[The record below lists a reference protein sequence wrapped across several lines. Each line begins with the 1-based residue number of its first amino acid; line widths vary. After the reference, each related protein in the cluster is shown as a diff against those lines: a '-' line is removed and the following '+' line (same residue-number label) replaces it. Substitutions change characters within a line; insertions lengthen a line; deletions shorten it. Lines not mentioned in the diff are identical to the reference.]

1 VTRVLLISN
10 PASGGADVDTFGK
23 IEAALGALGE
33 LHVLQPSRD
42 SFNDEVHAAAA
53 DADVVVT
60 AGGDGSLNYT
70 LNALHDALDDVTLA
84 LVPMGTG
91 NDLARTLGIPQ
102 DPEQAASA
110 LERAATRTLDVGRA
124 SGPGVDRLF
133 INACM
138 GGFPVRANEAIDDHT
153 KKRLGPVAFW
163 VGGAKAVTDFS
174 TSRVLMDGVEV
185 SDCIAAG
192 VGNGRTCGGGMEV
205 WPRAQPDDGILDGC
219 VLASP
224 NLPAAVKVAA
234 KVKAG
239 THEGLDEVVTRRAR
253 RITIDADPPIEFNVD
268 GELVDLHSPATFE
281 LVAQLRFLVP

>member
-10 PASGGADVDTFGK
+10 PASGGADADTSRK
-23 IEAALGALGE
+23 IEASLRALGE
-33 LHVLQPSRD
+33 LHVLQPARD
-42 SFNDEVHAAAA
+42 SFDQEVRAAAEEA
-53 DADVVVT
+53 HVVVT

-102 DPEQAASA
+102 DPEQAASS
-110 LERAATRTLDVGRA
+110 LEAAATRTLDVSRA

-138 GGFPVRANEAIDDHT
+138 GGFPVRANEAIDDQT
-153 KKRLGPVAFW
+153 KKRLGPIAFW
-163 VGGAKAVTDFS
+163 VGGAKALTDFS

-185 SDCIAAG
+185 RDCIAAG

-205 WPRAQPDDGILDGC
+205 WPRAQPDDGVLDGC
-219 VLASP
+219 VLSSP
-224 NLPAAVKVAA
+224 DLPAAVKVAA

-239 THEGLDEVVTRRAR
+239 THEELDEVVTCRAP

-281 LVAQLRFLVP
+281 LVSQVRFLAP

>member
-10 PASGGADVDTFGK
+10 PASGGADDDTLGK
-23 IEAALGALGE
+23 IESSLGMLGE
-33 LHVLQPSRD
+33 LHVLRPARV
-42 SFNDEVHAAAA
+42 SFDQEVHSAAA

-102 DPEQAASA
+102 DPEQAASS

-138 GGFPVRANEAIDDHT
+138 GGFPVRANEAIDDQT

-163 VGGAKAVTDFS
+163 VGGAKALTDFS
-174 TSRVLMDGVEV
+174 TSRVVMDGVEV
-185 SDCIAAG
+185 RDCIAVG

-205 WPRAQPDDGILDGC
+205 WPRAEPDDGTLDGC

-224 NLPAAVKVAA
+224 NVPAAVKVAA

-239 THEGLDEVVTRRAR
+239 THEELDEVVTHRAPS
-253 RITIDADPPIEFNVD
+253 ITIDADPAIEFNID
-268 GELVDLHSPATFE
+268 GELVNLHSPATFE
-281 LVAQLRFLVP
+281 LVSHVRFLVP

>member
-10 PASGGADVDTFGK
+10 PASGGADADILGK
-23 IEAALGALGE
+23 IEASLGTLGE
-33 LHVLQPSRD
+33 LHVLRPARD
-42 SFNDEVHAAAA
+42 SFDQEVRAAAE

-70 LNALHDALDDVTLA
+70 LNALHDSLDDVTLA

-91 NDLARTLGIPQ
+91 NDLARTLGIPH
-102 DPEQAASA
+102 DPEQAATSFG
-110 LERAATRTLDVGRA
+110 RAATRTLDVGRA

-138 GGFPVRANEAIDDHT
+138 GGFPVRANEAIDDQT

-163 VGGAKAVTDFS
+163 VGGAKALSDFS
-174 TSRVLMDGVEV
+174 TSRVLLDGVEV

-192 VGNGRTCGGGMEV
+192 VGNGRTCGGGIEV

-224 NLPAAVKVAA
+224 NPPAAVKVAA

-239 THEGLDEVVTRRAR
+239 THEELEEVVTRRAR

-281 LVAQLRFLVP
+281 LVSQVRFLVP